1 MDKVWEKKEEKS
13 RDFRSYIQTA
23 SPHLGSKVC
32 SAGSE
37 VTLVLLPD
45 ELHHEFT
52 SLLQKNKKQNKKI
65 KFYII
70 MRCKF
75 ETIIK
80 KNFFGG
86 VKVSES
92 AAASDHVW
100 VSNGRTC
107 TLCGSP
113 VILRGLSAPVGMGS
127 S

>member
-1 MDKVWEKKEEKS
+1 
-13 RDFRSYIQTA
+13 
-23 SPHLGSKVC
+23 
-32 SAGSE
+32 
-37 VTLVLLPD
+37 
-45 ELHHEFT
+45 
-52 SLLQKNKKQNKKI
+52 
-65 KFYII
+65 

-80 KNFFGG
+80 KKFFGG

-100 VSNGRTC
+100 VSNGQTC